1 MHKQDDSAMSKIYQI
16 HVSEIDTFLN
26 EFVAKLKGGE
36 ILALEGPLGAG
47 KTTFTQALGKKL
59 GVTKKITSPTYILL
73 QSFPGKL
80 PSKKAV
86 TLHHLDLYRTKDYK
100 EVQALGIEE
109 FWSLPDSITVIEW
122 ADKIKNKLP
131 KNTIYVNFAQQ
142 N

>member
-86 TLHHLDLYRTKDYK
+86 TLHHLDLEKIIGKKIDLSQDK
-100 EVQALGIEE
+100 EIIEE
-109 FWSLPDSITVIEW
+109 MIH
-122 ADKIKNKLP
+122 KMK
-131 KNTIYVNFAQQ
+131 
-142 N
+142 